1 MKIKLFLGILMV
13 IGFMTNI
20 SAANHSHLHV
30 VLLGDSNT
38 FIGGD
43 DCDKDRGWSKWFKE
57 RFSLLPVKV
66 MPGVALLGLIVLKQK
81 SIPRNILRS

>member
-43 DCDKDRGWSKWFKE
+43 DCDKD
-57 RFSLLPVKV
+57 
-66 MPGVALLGLIVLKQK
+66 
-81 SIPRNILRS
+81 